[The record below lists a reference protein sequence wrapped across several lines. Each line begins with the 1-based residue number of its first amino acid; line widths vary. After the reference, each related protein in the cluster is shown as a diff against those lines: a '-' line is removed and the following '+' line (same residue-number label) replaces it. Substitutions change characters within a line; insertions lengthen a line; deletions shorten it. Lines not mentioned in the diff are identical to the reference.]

1 MRVCILTCVCVCVG
15 ADPAELENMRDA
27 LEEAQRWNASLQA
40 RLGQIQSRGGG
51 VGQANDMGMM
61 YTCATGKSWSPDAP
75 RGLKGGRSVT
85 CRHSSV
91 QIKHVD

>member
-1 MRVCILTCVCVCVG
+1 MCICLG

-51 VGQANDMGMM
+51 VGQANDKGMH
-61 YTCATGKSWSPDAP
+61 T
-75 RGLKGGRSVT
+75 L
-85 CRHSSV
+85 
-91 QIKHVD
+91 